1 MEFVRSIPAEPLDP
15 NDPTEQ
21 RQQLN
26 VITSFIDA
34 SNVYGSSAEEEEEL
48 REANGL
54 GFLLKFERSRQGA
67 LLPSTEREICIT
79 RPRGSSSAQAGESP
93 CFLAGDERCNEQPQ
107 LATIHTI
114 FLRLHNKIAQK
125 MAAAIEPGSVEN
137 FNETVFQSTRRVVGA
152 IVQNIMYGEWLPIA
166 LGQSTVDELG
176 LSVEERSQYDPQID
190 PSILTEFSTA
200 AYRFGHSLIPR
211 RLPAVSSR
219 GSRTSLRLRYQFLRP
234 EVVRSRFND
243 LALGLVLAN
252 RSQDQAQAVDSSVSR
267 EVTRHLFE
275 PRRRRGF
282 DLVSFN
288 IQRGRDH
295 GIPPY
300 NDLRQ
305 SCGLRRITS
314 FDDPVLGN
322 NGDRLRELYA
332 CIVGEQMYRLKFGD
346 RFFFTHDED
355 DIRFT
360 DVQLSELHKVTAA
373 VVMCVAVPSIDSVQ
387 QDAFLEVD
395 PSSNPLVSCEQVR
408 KEFLN
413 PADFVVEA
421 EAER

>member
-1 MEFVRSIPAEPLDP
+1 
-15 NDPTEQ
+15 
-21 RQQLN
+21 
-26 VITSFIDA
+26 
-34 SNVYGSSAEEEEEL
+34 
-48 REANGL
+48 
-54 GFLLKFERSRQGA
+54 
-67 LLPSTEREICIT
+67 
-79 RPRGSSSAQAGESP
+79 
-93 CFLAGDERCNEQPQ
+93 
-107 LATIHTI
+107 
-114 FLRLHNKIAQK
+114 

-200 AYRFGHSLIPR
+200 AY
-211 RLPAVSSR
+211 
-219 GSRTSLRLRYQFLRP
+219 RTSLRLRYQFLRP

-305 SCGLRRITS
+305 SCGLRHDIDLFVGGLSELPFR
-314 FDDPVLGN
+314 DGQLG
-322 NGDRLRELYA
+322 ETFS

-360 DVQLSELHKVTAA
+360 DV
-373 VVMCVAVPSIDSVQ
+373 
-387 QDAFLEVD
+387 
-395 PSSNPLVSCEQVR
+395 
-408 KEFLN
+408 
-413 PADFVVEA
+413 
-421 EAER
+421 